1 MAQPKVRYFQT
12 CDFCHQEYETDEKGM
27 FSIKLP
33 GYYIGERGSKSRTI
47 VSGVICSECMDR
59 LRNSL
64 DKFISLEEV
73 EYGGNNF
80 SWVCPEE
87 DKNNVDA

>member
-1 MAQPKVRYFQT
+1 MTRVMAKPKVRYFQT
-12 CDFCHQEYETDEKGM
+12 CDFCHKEYETDEKGL

-33 GYYIGERGSKSRTI
+33 GYYIGELGSKKRTI
-47 VSGVICSECMDR
+47 VSGVICSECVDR

-80 SWVCPEE
+80 SWVCPEGE
-87 DKNNVDA
+87 E

>member
-27 FSIKLP
+27 CSIKLP
-33 GYYIGERGSKSRTI
+33 GHDIGELGAKRRTI

-59 LRNSL
+59 LRDSL
-64 DKFISLEEV
+64 YKFISLEEV
-73 EYGGNNF
+73 EYAGNNF
-80 SWVCPEE
+80 SWVCPEV
-87 DKNNVDA
+87 KQ